1 MPHVRIRGGGDQRW
15 SFLLR
20 LLGPTAAVRPFSIIA
35 AMKRRL
41 TWALLCACAVG
52 CGRGAEPPAV
62 QPFGVDHEQRP
73 SPTPGARVRA
83 LAGAYLDGYFA
94 RNPDQVTVYGV
105 PGRHHDTLPDNS
117 LDALVLWQARE
128 NIWLADARQID
139 PAAVEPPPLRA
150 TYAIVREA
158 LEGAIAA
165 RVCRNELWTVSQMV
179 NGWQV
184 QFGYLV
190 TIQPVGSDE
199 ARKEALTRWRAL
211 PAYIDTEIVNLRQ
224 GLRLG
229 YSAPTHNVR
238 IVIDQIQSLMST
250 PIRESP
256 FDSPAVRDK
265 NPAFQKAFDALV
277 KDEINPAFKRYR
289 DFLQTEYLPAAREA
303 IAISANR
310 NGEACYAAAVRFHS
324 SMAVAPGEVHAIGLK
339 QIAALDAEMKAIA
352 ERSFHTSDVPALL
365 QTLRTDPQY
374 LFKSRA
380 DLIAYSQAA
389 LARAKAAAPKW
400 FGLLPKADVVIEP
413 YPAFREKSGPN
424 EYNPPAE
431 DGSRP
436 GIFLISAYQAE
447 MKSRSGPESVAFHE
461 TIPGHHL
468 QGAIALERSE
478 IHPIGRYI
486 SNSGYT
492 EGWGLYSERLADEM
506 GLYSS
511 DLDRLGML
519 SEQAWRA
526 SRLVVDPGMHALSWS
541 RQRAIDYMLAHTT
554 AAPDDAAAE
563 IDRYIIWP
571 GQATAYM
578 LGMLQIRRMRDEAQK
593 TMGAAFDIK
602 AFHDRVLEDGAVPLT
617 FLDEKM
623 ARWRGAA
630 K

>member
-1 MPHVRIRGGGDQRW
+1 M
-15 SFLLR
+15 
-20 LLGPTAAVRPFSIIA
+20 T
-35 AMKRRL
+35 RRL
-41 TWALLCACAVG
+41 TVALLLACACA
-52 CGRGAEPPAV
+52 CRQRAQPPAV
-62 QPFGVDHEQRP
+62 QPFSAEHEQRQLP
-73 SPTPGARVRA
+73 ALTPEAAVRR
-83 LAGAYLDGYFA
+83 LADAYLDGFFA
-94 RNPDQVTVYGV
+94 RNPDQVTIYGV
-105 PGRHHDTLPDNS
+105 PGRHHDKLPDNS
-117 LDALVLWQARE
+117 LDALTLWRTRE
-128 NIWLADARQID
+128 NMWLTAAKEID
-139 PAAVEPPPLRA
+139 PAAIASPPLRA

-158 LEGAIAA
+158 LEGSIAA

-179 NGWQV
+179 NGWQI
-184 QFGYLV
+184 QYGYLV
-190 TIQPVGSDE
+190 TIQPVGTDT
-199 ARKEALTRWRAL
+199 ARSEALARWRAL
-211 PAYIDTEIVNLRQ
+211 PRYIDTEIANLRQ

-229 YSAPTHNVR
+229 YTAPKGNVR
-238 IVIDQIQSLMST
+238 IVIDQIQSLIST
-250 PIRESP
+250 PVKESP
-256 FDSPAVRDK
+256 FDSPATRDK
-265 NPAFQKAFDALV
+265 SAAFTREFDALV
-277 KDEINPAFKRYR
+277 TDQIDPAFRRYR
-289 DFLQTEYLPAAREA
+289 DFLQQEYLPAARDA
-303 IAISANR
+303 IAISTNPHGA
-310 NGEACYAAAVRFHS
+310 ACYAAAVRVHS
-324 SMAVAPGEVHAIGLK
+324 SMAMPPTDVHALGLR
-339 QIAALDAEMKAIA
+339 QIDALDAEMKTIA
-352 ERSFHTSDVPALL
+352 ERSFQTSNVPKLLL
-365 QTLRTDPQY
+365 QLRTDPQY

-380 DLIAYSQAA
+380 ELISYSQAA

-413 YPAFREKSGPN
+413 YPKFREKSGPN

-436 GIFLISAYQAE
+436 GLFFISAYQAE
-447 MKSRSGPESVAFHE
+447 KKSRSGPESVAFHE

-468 QGAIALERSE
+468 QGAIALERQE

-506 GLYSS
+506 RLYSS

-526 SRLVVDPGMHALSWS
+526 SRLVVDPGMHALGWT

-578 LGMLQIRRMRDEAQK
+578 IGMLEIRRMRDEAQK
-593 TMGAAFDIK
+593 AMGTRFDIR

-617 FLDEKM
+617 FLREKI
-623 ARWRGAA
+623 ASWRGAA